1 MTKREQYERYAGV
14 YFAYPKAREKET
26 PVPEGYDPFYISHYG
41 RHGSRWMS
49 KEEHYT
55 WIADHFDDE
64 QNLTDFGLQL
74 KERLQPAFE
83 NAKGNA
89 GKLTPLGVKQQRD
102 IAKRMFDRFKD
113 VFEEKGLRVSAR
125 SSVSTRCI
133 DSMDAFVKQLG
144 KQNPLLSITEEADEK
159 YLYYIAYTSPEEEL
173 LEKDTMVRCTVTGER
188 LAEMLFKDPD
198 KITEK
203 DGLLTELHN
212 LASTMQ
218 NIPLPY
224 SYWDIF
230 TNEEIKAV
238 YEMNNTRMRLVNG
251 IDPYNHNIPAYCAA
265 SLWRNIVETADDVIA
280 TGMKSATLRFGHDTC
295 LYHLLSLLHFF
306 ADVPNLMDE
315 ILPIAANL
323 QILFYRNDNGHII
336 VKFLHN
342 EKELRWMDDYLSSS
356 LTPYYDWQQVKRHF
370 QHWLDDEQTTRL

>member
-1 MTKREQYERYAGV
+1 
-14 YFAYPKAREKET
+14 
-26 PVPEGYDPFYISHYG
+26 
-41 RHGSRWMS
+41 
-49 KEEHYT
+49 
-55 WIADHFDDE
+55 
-64 QNLTDFGLQL
+64 
-74 KERLQPAFE
+74 
-83 NAKGNA
+83 
-89 GKLTPLGVKQQRD
+89 
-102 IAKRMFDRFKD
+102 
-113 VFEEKGLRVSAR
+113 
-125 SSVSTRCI
+125 
-133 DSMDAFVKQLG
+133 MDAFVKQLG
-144 KQNPLLSITEEADEK
+144 KQTPLLSITEEADEK

-188 LAEMLFKDPD
+188 LAEMLFKDPE
-198 KITEK
+198 KMTEK
-203 DGLLTELHN
+203 DRLLTELHN

-230 TNEEIKAV
+230 TKEEIKAV

-315 ILPIAANL
+315 ILPMAANL

-356 LTPYYDWQQVKRHF
+356 ITPYYDWQQVTRHF